1 MLNNKAGQFV
11 VLILLGIIWGS
22 SFILMKKGLIALDS
36 WQVASLRLFFAGI
49 IALPF
54 LLRYRK
60 EIQRKDWLFLGLAGF
75 IGNGFPAFMFTYA
88 QETGLESSL
97 TGALNALTPVFT
109 LLVGLLFFGTQSN
122 TKQITGLGIGLLGA
136 LAMVW
141 HKAGNTSGTF
151 SFFPFAMVFLAT
163 FFYGININIIKSRI
177 GHIKPLLAGMIPLS
191 ILAFPATGM
200 VLWSG
205 VPETVSN
212 ATEDTY
218 FSLSAVLLLGVLGTA
233 ISLFIFNALVQK
245 TSAIF
250 GSAVNY
256 MLPFVA
262 AFWGAIDG
270 EPFGMFEM
278 GALLFI
284 LLGIYLIRGR

>member
-1 MLNNKAGQFV
+1 MLNNKAGQFF

-22 SFILMKKGLIALDS
+22 SFILMKKGLLALDS
-36 WQVASLRLFFAGI
+36 WQVASLRLFFAGL

-54 LLRYRK
+54 LIRYRK
-60 EIQRKDWLFLGLAGF
+60 EIQKKDWYYLALAGF

-88 QETGLESSL
+88 QQTGLESSL

-109 LLVGLLFFGTQSN
+109 LLVGLVFFGTKSN
-122 TKQITGLGIGLLGA
+122 PKQLLGLGIGLLGA
-136 LAMVW
+136 MSMVL
-141 HKAGNTSGTF
+141 HKAGNSTGDF
-151 SFFPFAMVFLAT
+151 SLLPFAMVFLAT

-191 ILAFPATGM
+191 ILAFPATVVVWG
-200 VLWSG
+200 SG
-205 VPETVSN
+205 VPEVVAN
-212 ATEDTY
+212 ANDDTY
-218 FSLSAVLLLGVLGTA
+218 FSLSAVLILGVLGTA
-233 ISLFIFNALVQK
+233 ISLFVFNALVQK
-245 TSAIF
+245 TNALF

-262 AFWGAIDG
+262 AFWGALDG
-270 EPFGMFEM
+270 EPFGFFEM
-278 GALLFI
+278 SALLFI